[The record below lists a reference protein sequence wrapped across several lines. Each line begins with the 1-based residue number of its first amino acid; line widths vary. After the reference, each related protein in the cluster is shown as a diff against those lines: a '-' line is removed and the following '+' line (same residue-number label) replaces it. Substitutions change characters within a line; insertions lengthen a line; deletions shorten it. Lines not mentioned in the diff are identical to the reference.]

1 MREGQKVFDDV
12 PTALT
17 DTMAREIYG
26 AEAEE
31 AFEGSITSTSLGGD
45 ESAAQLEPVVARAAV

>member
-1 MREGQKVFDDV
+1 V

-45 ESAAQLEPVVARAAV
+45 ESAAQLEPEAARAAV